1 LPLRL
6 AFGVTKPRRRILGG
20 YFAGE
25 IEALGKQITEFS
37 VADEV
42 YGTAQLRL
50 GAYGEHVALP
60 ARYAIVAKPGN
71 MSFAEAAVV
80 PLGGLNA
87 LHFMRRASIQAGE
100 SILINGAG
108 SSIGAHA
115 VQTAKS
121 MGAEVTA
128 VDSGIK
134 EAFVRGLGADHS
146 IDFTS
151 DDFTTQ
157 GAV

>member
-1 LPLRL
+1 
-6 AFGVTKPRRRILGG
+6 VTKPRRRILGG

-71 MSFAEAAVV
+71 MSFAEAA
-80 PLGGLNA
+80 
-87 LHFMRRASIQAGE
+87 
-100 SILINGAG
+100 
-108 SSIGAHA
+108 
-115 VQTAKS
+115 
-121 MGAEVTA
+121 
-128 VDSGIK
+128 
-134 EAFVRGLGADHS
+134 
-146 IDFTS
+146 
-151 DDFTTQ
+151 
-157 GAV
+157 